1 MRRNLLF
8 AFVLVALLV
17 PPGAFAQAPD
27 QNPSFRTQANLV
39 LVPVQ
44 VRTHNEHVP
53 GLKQDAFTVLQDGKP
68 QKISVF
74 EEIRTTTQRLQRAQ
88 VGPREFTNELVGSP
102 ETARYTIIAIDRIN
116 TGAMDMNRVRQGL
129 TTFLTHS
136 ADTGEPIRLI
146 SVELNGIRMLQDFT
160 TDPKAIAAALER
172 STKGIGKSEQSSVN
186 LDETLAERENL
197 VLSEAASG
205 NLSADQVARYLQTL
219 DNTKDQEQSM
229 IAFQERSARI
239 NSLEALQQVALS
251 LTGLPG
257 RKSLVWASSGYPFSS
272 VARQGRSAVR
282 YDFSQVGEAT
292 ALDAYTTQLLSS
304 ANISMYPVDAR
315 GLVNTAWDSM
325 DPSHKYSPSYAEKDA
340 RQQSNQDVLTT
351 FERLAAG
358 TGGKPCYNRPELS
371 NCFKEALDDS
381 RDYYMLGFY
390 VDSKATKDGWHKLQ
404 VKVEEKGANVRSRNG
419 FLFPIP
425 DASQTRE
432 LDMSTAVHSLLLDAG
447 IPFKGEWTT
456 TQPKGNKVANTF
468 VVQVL
473 PNANVLNVAQKK
485 LNLEFAG
492 IARTKDGA
500 IAGHFSQ
507 VVDRTLPPEAVSMIQ
522 QSGITYKNTIDLPP
536 GEYLVRF
543 VVRDNITGRT
553 GAANSLLKVQ

>member
-1 MRRNLLF
+1 MSRYRPIFISIALLF
-8 AFVLVALLV
+8 TLS
-17 PPGAFAQAPD
+17 AFAQAPD
-27 QNPSFRTQANLV
+27 QTPSIRVQTNLV

-44 VRTHNEHVP
+44 VRNHNGHIP

-68 QKISVF
+68 QKIAVF
-74 EEIRTTTQRLQRAQ
+74 DEVRTTTQRLQRAP
-88 VGPREFTNELVGSP
+88 VGPHEFTNELIGSP

-129 TTFLTHS
+129 TTFLTHT

-146 SVELNGIRMLQDFT
+146 SIELNGIRMLQDFT
-160 TDPKAIAAALER
+160 TDPRAIAAALER
-172 STKGIGKSEQSSVN
+172 STKGVGKSEQSSVN
-186 LDETLAERENL
+186 LDETLQERENL
-197 VLSEAASG
+197 VLSEAANG

-219 DNTKDQEQSM
+219 DNTKDQEQNM
-229 IAFQERSARI
+229 IAFQERNARI
-239 NSLEALQQVALS
+239 DSLEALQQVALS

-272 VARQGRSAVR
+272 VVRQGRSAVR

-292 ALDAYTTQLLSS
+292 ALDAYTTQLLSA
-304 ANISMYPVDAR
+304 ANIAMYPVDAR
-315 GLVNTAWDSM
+315 GLVNTAWDAM
-325 DPSHKYSPSYAEKDA
+325 DPSHKYSPTLAEKNY

-390 VDSKATKDGWHKLQ
+390 VDSKHTKEGWHKLQ
-404 VKVEEKGANVRSRNG
+404 VKVEEKGANVRARNG
-419 FLFPIP
+419 FLFPLP
-425 DASQTRE
+425 DPSQTRD
-432 LDMSTAVHSLLLDAG
+432 LDMSTAVHSLLFDAG

-456 TQPKGNKVANTF
+456 TQPKGKKIANSF
-468 VVQVL
+468 FIQVL
-473 PNANVLNVAQKK
+473 PSANVLNVEQRR
-485 LNLEFAG
+485 LDLEFAAV
-492 IARTKDGA
+492 ARTKDGA
-500 IAGHFSQ
+500 IAGQFSQ
-507 VVDRTLPPEAVSMIQ
+507 VVNRTLPPEAVSLIEK
-522 QSGITYKNTIDLPP
+522 SGIDYKNALDLPP

-543 VVRDNITGRT
+543 VVRDNLTGRT

>member
-1 MRRNLLF
+1 MLRNRAF
-8 AFVLVALLV
+8 AFACVFLLCT
-17 PPGAFAQAPD
+17 PGAFAQAPD
-27 QNPSFRTQANLV
+27 QAPKFRTQTNLV
-39 LVPVQ
+39 LIPVQ
-44 VRTHNEHVP
+44 VRNHNEHVP
-53 GLKQDAFTVLQDGKP
+53 DLKQDVFTLLEDGKP
-68 QKISVF
+68 QKIAVF
-74 EEIRTTTQRLQRAQ
+74 EEVRTTTQRLQPAP
-88 VGPREFTNELVGSP
+88 VGPHEFTNELIGSP

-129 TTFLTHS
+129 TSFLAHT

-146 SVELNGIRMLQDFT
+146 SIELNGIRMLQDFT
-160 TDPKAIAAALER
+160 TDPRAIAAALER
-172 STKGIGKSEQSSVN
+172 STKSATKTEQSSVN
-186 LDETLAERENL
+186 LDETLAERENQIL
-197 VLSEAASG
+197 AAEASG
-205 NLSADQVARYLQTL
+205 SLSAEQAAQYLKTL
-219 DNTKDQEQSM
+219 DNTKDQEQSV
-229 IAFQERSARI
+229 IAFQERSTRI

-272 VARQGRSAVR
+272 MVRQGRTAVR

-304 ANISMYPVDAR
+304 ANIAMYPVDAR
-315 GLVNTAWDSM
+315 GLVNTAWDAM
-325 DPSHKYSPSYAEKDA
+325 DPSHKYSPTYAEKDA

-358 TGGKPCYNRPELS
+358 TGGKPCYNRPELT

-390 VDSKATKDGWHKLQ
+390 VDSKNTKEGWHKLQ
-404 VKVEEKGANVRSRNG
+404 VKVEEKGANIRARNG

-425 DASQTRE
+425 DPGQTRD
-432 LDMSTAVHSLLLDAG
+432 LDMSTAVHSLLFDAG

-456 TQPKGNKVANTF
+456 TQPRGTKVGNTF

-473 PNANVLNVAQKK
+473 PSANVLDVSQRK

-492 IARTKDGA
+492 IARTKDGTV
-500 IAGHFSQ
+500 AGQFSQ
-507 VVDRTLPPEAVSMIQ
+507 VVDRTLPPEAVSLIEK
-522 QSGITYKNTIDLPP
+522 SGITYKNTLDLPP

-543 VVRDNITGRT
+543 VVRDNLTGRT